1 MEIQKLTHFS
11 NLFDN
16 IKEIV
21 KAKQYEK
28 ETRNNKEVLD
38 TEKEILNGNKI
49 NSENLHKFEK
59 KIENAFLFRSGL
71 GQDGNKKSRVIVYC
85 VFKNKLIFLRFV
97 HHKEWEEFLNNHKKF
112 EVLKK
117 EILSYE

>member
-1 MEIQKLTHFS
+1 METQHLTHFS
-11 NLFDN
+11 KLTINEI
-16 IKEIV
+16 IKT
-21 KAKQYEK
+21 KQYEK

-38 TEKEILNGNKI
+38 TEKEILNENKI

-59 KIENAFLFRSGL
+59 KIEKAFLFRSGL
-71 GQDGNKKSRVIVYC
+71 GQNGNKKNKVIVYC
-85 VFKNKLIFLRFV
+85 VFENKLIFLRFV

>member
-1 MEIQKLTHFS
+1 MDFQKITHFS
-11 NLFDN
+11 KLFEN
-16 IKEIV
+16 VKEVV
-21 KAKQYEK
+21 KTKQYLK
-28 ETRNNKEVLD
+28 ETRNNKEALE

-59 KIENAFLFRSGL
+59 KIENSFLFRSGL
-71 GQDGNKKSRVIVYC
+71 GQEGNKKEKVIVYC
-85 VFKNKLIFLRFV
+85 VYQNKLIFLRFV
-97 HHKEWEEFLNNHKKF
+97 HHKEWEVFLDNHKKI

>member
-1 MEIQKLTHFS
+1 MEIQKLTNFS

-16 IKEIV
+16 IKGVV
-21 KAKQYEK
+21 KTKQYEK

-38 TEKEILNGNKI
+38 TEKEILNGTKL
-49 NSENLHKFEK
+49 NSESLHKFEK
-59 KIENAFLFRSGL
+59 KIENAFLFRSGI
-71 GQDGNKKSRVIVYC
+71 GQEGNKKSKVIVYC
-85 VFKNKLIFLRFV
+85 VFKDKLIFLRFV